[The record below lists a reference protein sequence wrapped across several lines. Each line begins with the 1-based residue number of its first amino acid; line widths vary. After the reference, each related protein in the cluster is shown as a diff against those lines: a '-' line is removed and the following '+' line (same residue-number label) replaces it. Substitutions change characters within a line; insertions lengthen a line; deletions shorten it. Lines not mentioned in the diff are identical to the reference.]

1 MTTTK
6 FTDGFSEKKFTF
18 GANMLFW
25 VEKWC
30 ILITLDLLKNFF
42 NFFTMKGARR
52 YMEIILMVFLKK
64 KSDLRQMGHF
74 CLKITHH
81 NSGSTL
87 RIYFE
92 ILHNE
97 RGERY
102 TKVILF
108 FQKKY
113 NFGNWTV
120 LALKWWDFITLDPL

>member
-1 MTTTK
+1 
-6 FTDGFSEKKFTF
+6 
-18 GANMLFW
+18 
-25 VEKWC
+25 
-30 ILITLDLLKNFF
+30 
-42 NFFTMKGARR
+42 
-52 YMEIILMVFLKK
+52 MEIILMVFLKK

-113 NFGNWTV
+113 NFGNWTI